1 MARLRRLS
9 NFLFFFFGN
18 DRYMYFNGPYDSDLS
33 VAIYEHDQIYLK
45 EIREKIPIVCKYA
58 FDE

>member
-1 MARLRRLS
+1 
-9 NFLFFFFGN
+9 
-18 DRYMYFNGPYDSDLS
+18 MYFNGPYDSDLS